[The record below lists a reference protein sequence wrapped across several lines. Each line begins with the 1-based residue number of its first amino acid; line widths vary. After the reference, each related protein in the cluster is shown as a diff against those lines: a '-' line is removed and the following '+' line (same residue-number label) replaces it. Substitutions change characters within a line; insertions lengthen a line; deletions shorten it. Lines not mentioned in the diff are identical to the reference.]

1 MKDGASKNRLREL
14 RDRSRLTQQEVSIL
28 TGYTVTAI
36 SRHENGS
43 RSLSEEAIAKYAAL
57 YKVPT
62 HQLFVDPQRGYEED
76 GDE

>member
-1 MKDGASKNRLREL
+1 MKDGAMKNRLREL
-14 RDRSRLTQQEVSIL
+14 RDRSRLTQQEVSTL
-28 TGYTVTAI
+28 TGYTITAI

-62 HQLFVDPQRGYEED
+62 HQLFVNPKEMH
-76 GDE
+76 GDDDE